1 MILNLQKMISQCM
14 KYFRL
19 LNSEIGN
26 DLTALQQP
34 NCTFQTDFRLL
45 NSEIGNDLAISSTSK
60 KEKEFIFVSL
70 TRR

>member
-26 DLTALQQP
+26 DLTVVEKNFSEQG
-34 NCTFQTDFRLL
+34 DFRLL
-45 NSEIGNDLAISSTSK
+45 NSEIGNDHYY
-60 KEKEFIFVSL
+60 
-70 TRR
+70 